1 LVNFKG
7 NTNLVQQSVLDLHK
21 EVRAQPKVMRF
32 LNSVKRNS
40 LKTCINY
47 ETSLAYLQL
56 FLATKDLTLESVLE
70 ALTNGKMNVYVL
82 LEEFLAYITD
92 KKSLQSN
99 SVRQYLVGIKSYLE
113 TYDVDVIPSK
123 FRKKVRLP
131 NRQFEDQEP
140 IDAKD
145 IRNLL
150 LNCANR
156 RLKTFILVLASS
168 GARATEILS
177 VRLRDIDFK
186 SSPTKIHL
194 RKEITKTRTS
204 RDIFVSDEAT
214 KQLSDYIDWKY
225 RYRKFLKEEQRVKNK
240 DDLVFQVAKSI
251 TGLQCLYVKL
261 LKEFEKVLALSG
273 LNESKEGMNRRKI
286 SFHSLRRHAKSVIST
301 QVSSDYSEFLLGHRH
316 SPYWT
321 IKETERKEIYIKK
334 CMPYLTFLDYSA
346 LENTGKDIESKLEQ
360 KNREIAYLRERDT
373 SKEDSISNLS
383 DQVMEMA
390 ARMLQQDKIIEQ
402 LLKK

>member
-1 LVNFKG
+1 
-7 NTNLVQQSVLDLHK
+7 
-21 EVRAQPKVMRF
+21 M
-32 LNSVKRNS
+32 
-40 LKTCINY
+40 
-47 ETSLAYLQL
+47 AYLQL

-70 ALTNGKMNVYVL
+70 ALTSGKMNVYVL
-82 LEEFLAYITD
+82 LEEFLAYLTD

-156 RLKTFILVLASS
+156 RLKTFILILASS

-177 VRLRDIDFK
+177 VRLLDIDFK

-204 RDIFVSDEAT
+204 RDIFISDETT
-214 KQLSDYIDWKY
+214 KQL
-225 RYRKFLKEEQRVKNK
+225 RKL
-240 DDLVFQVAKSI
+240 
-251 TGLQCLYVKL
+251 
-261 LKEFEKVLALSG
+261 
-273 LNESKEGMNRRKI
+273 
-286 SFHSLRRHAKSVIST
+286 
-301 QVSSDYSEFLLGHRH
+301 HRL
-316 SPYWT
+316 
-321 IKETERKEIYIKK
+321 EIQI
-334 CMPYLTFLDYSA
+334 
-346 LENTGKDIESKLEQ
+346 
-360 KNREIAYLRERDT
+360 
-373 SKEDSISNLS
+373 
-383 DQVMEMA
+383 
-390 ARMLQQDKIIEQ
+390 
-402 LLKK
+402 

>member
-1 LVNFKG
+1 VYVLVNPRG
-7 NTNLVQQSVLDLHK
+7 NTKLVQQSVLDLHK

-40 LKTCINY
+40 SKTCINY

-70 ALTNGKMNVYVL
+70 ALTSGKINVYVL
-82 LEEFLAYITD
+82 LEEFLAYLTD

-156 RLKTFILVLASS
+156 RLKTFILILASS

-177 VRLRDIDFK
+177 VRLLDIDFK

-204 RDIFVSDEAT
+204 RDIFISDEAT

-225 RYRKFLKEEQRVKNK
+225 RYRKFLKEEQRVKSK

-251 TGLQCLYVKL
+251 TGLKSLYVKL

-273 LNESKEGMNRRKI
+273 LNENKEGMNRLKI

-301 QVSSDYSEFLLGHRH
+301 QVSSDYSEYLLGHRH

-334 CMPYLTFLDYSA
+334 CMPYLTFLDYTT
-346 LENTGKDIESKLEQ
+346 LESTGKNIEAKLEE
-360 KNREIAYLRERDT
+360 KDRELAYLRERD
-373 SKEDSISNLS
+373 SIKEDTINNLC
-383 DQVMEMA
+383 
-390 ARMLQQDKIIEQ
+390 DK
-402 LLKK
+402 LVALTSRLKELGIV